1 MTKETLWNSLPQ
13 AGIYNF
19 NQILI
24 SHNNLHSH
32 KMPFEV
38 GKKIT
43 FRGSLLDTSRKTLQ
57 TRIIY
62 RHRDGKQYNLAEN
75 LMNFAKGSL
84 INTRFFLMILQIAW
98 GMCLLFQGVS
108 RSWMVNI
115 ILDFSM
121 IFWKLLGKVTKF
133 SFLCYKNSH

>member
-13 AGIYNF
+13 TGIYNF

-24 SHNNLHSH
+24 NHNNLHSH

-62 RHRDGKQYNLAEN
+62 RHRDGK
-75 LMNFAKGSL
+75 
-84 INTRFFLMILQIAW
+84 
-98 GMCLLFQGVS
+98 
-108 RSWMVNI
+108 
-115 ILDFSM
+115 
-121 IFWKLLGKVTKF
+121 
-133 SFLCYKNSH
+133 

>member
-13 AGIYNF
+13 TGIYNF

-24 SHNNLHSH
+24 SHNLHSH

-62 RHRDGKQYNLAEN
+62 RHRDGK
-75 LMNFAKGSL
+75 
-84 INTRFFLMILQIAW
+84 
-98 GMCLLFQGVS
+98 
-108 RSWMVNI
+108 
-115 ILDFSM
+115 
-121 IFWKLLGKVTKF
+121 
-133 SFLCYKNSH
+133 